1 MASPLHMGHTPS
13 PPNTHTHQ
21 PAEPRPLLIPAGT
34 EEGGF
39 GASQTG
45 GAGLVPLSLP
55 RSLWVT
61 LPSGAPVCHR
71 FGLRVQALE
80 RFCQKTPSSQFVLT
94 RHGPFYSPDAE
105 LKVKAEP
112 WPTQLSLMHCAR
124 VAGFKRSFLC
134 ADSSSLESSF
144 LSLFFIK
151 WI

>member
-1 MASPLHMGHTPS
+1 MASPLHMGHTRS
-13 PPNTHTHQ
+13 PPTHT
-21 PAEPRPLLIPAGT
+21 PASR
-34 EEGGF
+34 
-39 GASQTG
+39 ASATVTSCG
-45 GAGLVPLSLP
+45 HRRGWLWSVPNRRGRTCLLSLP

-61 LPSGAPVCHR
+61 LLSGAPVCPR

-80 RFCQKTPSSQFVLT
+80 RFCQKAPSSQFVLT
-94 RHGPFYSPDAE
+94 RHDPFHSPDAE

-112 WPTQLSLMHCAR
+112 WPTQLSLMHCAH